1 MFLSFDSDYT
11 GILLSLTSISLNS
24 TLTEVIHDS
33 INNGKMTAKH
43 MKKLTVRCS
52 DEEHQILVDYCNK
65 KERKQ
70 NDVLREL
77 IRNLQAK

>member
-1 MFLSFDSDYT
+1 
-11 GILLSLTSISLNS
+11 
-24 TLTEVIHDS
+24 
-33 INNGKMTAKH
+33 MTAKH

-52 DEEHQILVDYCNK
+52 DEEHQILVNYCNK